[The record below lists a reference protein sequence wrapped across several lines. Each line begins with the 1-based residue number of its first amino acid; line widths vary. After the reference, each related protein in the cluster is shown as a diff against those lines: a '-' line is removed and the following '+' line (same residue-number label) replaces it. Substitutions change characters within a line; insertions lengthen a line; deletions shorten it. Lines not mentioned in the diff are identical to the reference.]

1 LHGNKFMLTV
11 EDFFHD
17 FGDHL
22 SLVMKAGKEG
32 LSKMILVPDI
42 ERPGLALTGFL
53 NGYSF
58 DRILIFG
65 RIEMEY
71 LFSLSTLVRKE
82 RLCKVLTTK
91 LPMVIVTRD
100 VEPLE
105 ELKNLCDQ
113 RNIALFNS
121 KHTTSHV
128 MQKITYFLGRAFTKS
143 ESCYGTLVEAFGKG
157 VLIQGDS
164 SVGKSETALG
174 LIERQHR
181 LVSDDVV
188 ILSKREGTY
197 IEGEGPAITRHLME
211 IRGIGIINVAHLYG
225 AVCVSEK
232 AKIDVVV
239 KLEEWDDDHFYD
251 RVGVEE
257 KHKEFLGVKIPYY
270 ILPVKP
276 GRDAVLL
283 IETIVL
289 NHRLKMMG
297 VNSAKEFN
305 IKLLDTMARKQKESG
320 NVG

>member
-1 LHGNKFMLTV
+1 MLII
-11 EDFFHD
+11 EDFFQD
-17 FGDHL
+17 FGDNL
-22 SLVMKAGKEG
+22 SLKMKGGKFG
-32 LSKMILVPDI
+32 LSKSITVPDI

-58 DRILIFG
+58 KRILIFG
-65 RIEMEY
+65 RRELEY
-71 LFSLSTLVRKE
+71 LHSLSPLVRKR
-82 RLCKVLTTK
+82 RLSKVLSPK
-91 LPMVIVTRD
+91 LPMVIVTRNA
-100 VEPLE
+100 EPLE
-105 ELKNLCDQ
+105 EMKDLCDQ
-113 RNIALFNS
+113 RNIPLFSS

-128 MQKITYFLGRAFTKS
+128 MQKITYYLGRAFAKT

-188 ILSKREGTY
+188 ILSRREGTY

-232 AKIDVVV
+232 ATIDVVV

-257 KHKEFLGVKIPYY
+257 KHVEFLGVRIPYY

-297 VNSAKEFN
+297 VHSAKEFN
-305 IKLLDTMARKQKESG
+305 VKLLDTMAKKQKGSLG
-320 NVG
+320 S

>member
-1 LHGNKFMLTV
+1 MLTI
-11 EDFFHD
+11 EDFFKD

-22 SLVMKAGKEG
+22 SLEMKAGKAG
-32 LSKMILVPDI
+32 LNKSITAPEI

-53 NGYSF
+53 DGYSF
-58 DRILIFG
+58 KRILVFG
-65 RIEMEY
+65 RIEIEY
-71 LFSLSTLVRKE
+71 LRTLSPLVRKR
-82 RLCKVLTTK
+82 RLSKVLSSK

-100 VEPLE
+100 TEPLDE
-105 ELKNLCDQ
+105 MKDLCER
-113 RNIALFNS
+113 RNISLFTS

-128 MQKITYFLGRAFTKS
+128 MQKITYYLGRAFAKS

-188 ILSKREGTY
+188 ILSRREGTY

-232 AKIDVVV
+232 ANIDVVV
-239 KLEEWDDDHFYD
+239 KLEEWDDSHFYD

-257 KHKEFLGVKIPYY
+257 KHIEFLGVRIPYY

-289 NHRLKMMG
+289 NHRLKVMG

-305 IKLLDTMARKQKESG
+305 IKLLDTMARKQKEAGIAS
-320 NVG
+320 